1 MDWAYQISD
10 NEAERFN
17 TLAEATIEADATLRA
32 SDKTSDKD
40 MWSNI
45 FQFGAKVWQYW

>member
-17 TLAEATIEADATLRA
+17 TLAKATIEADATLKAAGQA
-32 SDKTSDKD
+32 SDNKFWGD
-40 MWSNI
+40 I
-45 FQFGAKVWQYW
+45 FEFGAKVWQHW